1 MRLSTDWPVP
11 VGEVIAAP
19 IRQVLL
25 VAGPSGSG
33 KSTFLKQLRS
43 GRLPEE
49 IKAELPPGCE
59 SWRKINLHG
68 FIPFFEAW
76 PRSERV
82 DIVIHY
88 DTMRAHNA
96 GWSSFFEDPRL
107 HAIAQA
113 DIVVAVTLRPTLDQL
128 WAQYGRKV
136 FGDETRAQ
144 TLGALRRAKL
154 SAAHTHILRYL
165 AEKTN
170 QVLRPSKPF
179 PKPKR
184 PSPPR
189 ANITA
194 LYQQPDGLETWSR
207 RWDDLV
213 AFLASNGP
221 LTKEIAV
228 APTGEPYQDRDRGWT
243 LLKVT
248 VPPKGDTEPPRP

>member
-1 MRLSTDWPVP
+1 MAQ
-11 VGEVIAAP
+11 VGEGRYRDPLRHHEGAQCGMV
-19 IRQVLL
+19 QLL
-25 VAGPSGSG
+25 RGSTVARDRASRHCRCGS
-33 KSTFLKQLRS
+33 
-43 GRLPEE
+43 
-49 IKAELPPGCE
+49 
-59 SWRKINLHG
+59 
-68 FIPFFEAW
+68 
-76 PRSERV
+76 
-82 DIVIHY
+82 
-88 DTMRAHNA
+88 
-96 GWSSFFEDPRL
+96 
-107 HAIAQA
+107 
-113 DIVVAVTLRPTLDQL
+113 TLRPTLDQL